1 MSRFLFFPVMFPMLR
16 FAFLQMGQYLDQY
29 DIGGIVMCEISTHVT
44 NIYDNN
50 YYFIV
55 TFISYNHVINS
66 ARICDYQNRN
76 TLLRGRVTGSCIY
89 M

>member
-1 MSRFLFFPVMFPMLR
+1 
-16 FAFLQMGQYLDQY
+16 MGQYLDQY
-29 DIGGIVMCEISTHVT
+29 DIGGILMCEISTRVT

-55 TFISYNHVINS
+55 TFISYNHVVNS

-76 TLLRGRVTGSCIY
+76 TLLRGRVTGSRIY